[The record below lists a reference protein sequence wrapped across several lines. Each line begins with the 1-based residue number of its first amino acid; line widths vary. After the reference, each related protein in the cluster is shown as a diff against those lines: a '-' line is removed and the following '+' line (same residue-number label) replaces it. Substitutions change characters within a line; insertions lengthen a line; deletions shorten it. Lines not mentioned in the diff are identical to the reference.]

1 MPKISIIIPVY
12 NAESTLRQC
21 LASIDDQTLQ
31 DFEIIAVNDG
41 STDKSQSILESWNRK
56 IIILNQENQGA
67 AVARN
72 QGAKLASG
80 EFLIFC
86 DADIILKPTALEKMH
101 QALVNNPNASYA
113 YSAFKFGFKT
123 FKLWPFDAEK
133 LKQLPYIH
141 TTSLIRKDHFPGFDE
156 KLKRFQD
163 WDLWLTML
171 KNNHP
176 GYFIPEVLFYVR
188 SGGTMSSWL
197 PSFIFKL
204 PIFQNNAKVIKYQ
217 KAKQII
223 AEKHNL

>member
-217 KAKQII
+217 KAKKII
-223 AEKHNL
+223 VEKHNL